1 VISNQYALSRS
12 IRPPAGLAQEFFV
25 SLPAG
30 PAPYGPAGTAAS
42 FDIGRNYPRSGDPRC
57 TRTLVGAK
65 SADVLS
71 QTPNPTS
78 RGLAPQRFSPYL
90 FSKPRAWGATGLL
103 FSYAEFSNST
113 QEVSEWRCHRH
124 EYRSDL

>member
-1 VISNQYALSRS
+1 MISNQYALSRF
-12 IRPPAGLAQEFFV
+12 IRPPAGLAQDFFV

-30 PAPYGPAGTAAS
+30 LAPYGPAGTAAS
-42 FDIGRNYPRSGDPRC
+42 FDVRRNYPRSGNPRC
-57 TRTLVGAK
+57 ARMLVVAE

-71 QTPNPTS
+71 QTPNLKS
-78 RGLAPQRFSPYL
+78 GGLDPQRFSAHL
-90 FSKPRAWGATGLL
+90 FSKPFGRGTTGLF